1 MKRLNKEYKLDVC
14 RHASVKYGSV
24 NKENPQVV
32 YISGKCWI
40 TPSQET
46 DYNSVIENVKKEMR
60 NNIKMFLI
68 DGDNF
73 NGKYILDFDICCDN
87 MHVGTNKFLSFDF
100 FARQNE
106 KNKKPLKE
114 LMPMLSRS
122 VSTIVNGMVH
132 SFNENGF
139 SVSKLKANS

>member
-14 RHASVKYGSV
+14 NHVLVKYGSV

-40 TPSQET
+40 SPLQET
-46 DYNSVIENVKKEMR
+46 DYDSVINEVEREMR

-68 DGDNF
+68 DEYNF
-73 NGKYILDFDICCDN
+73 CGKYILDFDVCSDN
-87 MHVGTNKFLSFDF
+87 MCVGVNKFLSFDF
-100 FARQNE
+100 FVRQND
-106 KNKKPLKE
+106 KNKKQLKD
-114 LMPMLSRS
+114 LIPILSKR
-122 VSTIVNGMVH
+122 VSTIVNGMVY

-139 SVSKLKANS
+139 SVSKRKTRL